1 MKVDNDDNALKTNE
15 NEIFKKICQIILLE
29 YIILK
34 KKI

>member
-1 MKVDNDDNALKTNE
+1 MKVDKGDNALKTNE
-15 NEIFKKICQIILLE
+15 NKIIKKICQIILLE